1 MSTLASYLERKTAA
15 LKAARASASPKQSD
29 RMQHL
34 TAQVTAEGG
43 SGIRR
48 VRIRDFQIITDAG
61 PAMAGYDL
69 GPRSPEVLLGAL
81 GSCISHTVLIQAAV
95 DGIPIDSLVVDVS
108 ADIDSLA
115 GNTDVRTP
123 LQNLAFEIQVESSA
137 PPEVFTRINELLPEI
152 CPVLNVITCPQTVA
166 TSVMHNGVKV

>member
-15 LKAARASASPKQSD
+15 LKAARASASPNQDD
-29 RMQHL
+29 RMQRL

-95 DGIPIDSLVVDVS
+95 DGIPIDSLVIDVS

-123 LQNLAFEIQVESSA
+123 LKNIAFEIQVESSA
-137 PPEVFTRINELLPEI
+137 GPEVFTRINELLPEI
-152 CPVLNVITCPQTVA
+152 CPVLNVIARPQTVTA
-166 TSVMHNGVKV
+166 TVMHNGVKV

>member
-1 MSTLASYLERKTAA
+1 MNTLASYLERKTAA
-15 LKAARASASPKQSD
+15 LKAARASASPKQEE

-95 DGIPIDSLVVDVS
+95 EGIPIDSLVIDVS

-115 GNTDVRTP
+115 GNSDVRTP
-123 LQNLAFEIQVESSA
+123 LKNIAFEIQVESSA
-137 PPEVFTRINELLPEI
+137 SPEVFTRINELLPEI

-166 TSVMHNGVKV
+166 TAVVHNGVKV